1 MRKETYLGEL
11 EQMVLMA
18 ILQLKDEAYGLNI
31 VRELGDRGS
40 RKVSPGALYATLDRL
55 EGKGVVTSRFGDPMP
70 GRGGKPR
77 RYLTLTPEGITALQK
92 ARAAWQRLSE
102 GLEEMLEQQ

>member
-1 MRKETYLGEL
+1 MKE
-11 EQMVLMA
+11 
-18 ILQLKDEAYGLNI
+18 EAYGLNI